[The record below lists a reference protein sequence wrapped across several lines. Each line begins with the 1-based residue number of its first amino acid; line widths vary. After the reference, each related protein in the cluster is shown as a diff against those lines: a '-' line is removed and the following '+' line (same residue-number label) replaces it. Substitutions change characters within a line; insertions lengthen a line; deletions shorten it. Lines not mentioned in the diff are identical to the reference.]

1 MKVSEVLEIIPGL
14 EESVIIREDAS
25 LEELASEVVKKKVKR
40 NAYVIDSKG
49 RLIGYVP
56 LKKLANNLLLDYL
69 SSSSYKVRLTRSIID
84 AMTSEKVGD
93 ITIRSVVSCRL
104 DEDVEEVIE
113 RLLEMD
119 IEEMPVID
127 ADGKIV
133 ARFGLTNILE
143 LWLKEREK
151 QGYKKEER

>member
-14 EESVIIREDAS
+14 EESVVMREDAT

-40 NAYVIDSKG
+40 NAYVVDSKG

-84 AMTSEKVGD
+84 AMTSEKVED

-104 DEDVEEVIE
+104 DEDVEKVIE